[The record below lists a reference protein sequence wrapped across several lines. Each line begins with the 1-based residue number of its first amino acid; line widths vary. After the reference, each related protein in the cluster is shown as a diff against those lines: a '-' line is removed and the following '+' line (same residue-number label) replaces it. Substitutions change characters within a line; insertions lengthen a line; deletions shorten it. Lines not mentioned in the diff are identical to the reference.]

1 MMKKAVTRLAVLSVC
16 VLTLTG
22 CGKVSRQHI
31 DEGMQAIAEQNYEQ
45 ALTSLEEAESAGE
58 DTRLLYRAKGL
69 AFMGLTQYS
78 DAAEAFETA
87 LKSSNGRV
95 QNIDVD
101 MNYYLATAYY
111 KQGDDAQAI
120 RIYNTILSL
129 FPKEKDALY
138 LRGSILLHQSS
149 DNYESAKADFDRAIE
164 LAPSDF
170 DQLLNICQVL
180 KECGYQ
186 DAGREYLEKAMA
198 NNAKDMSDYN
208 KGRICFYLENYQDA
222 RDYLER
228 AKDTAGGG
236 AVLYLGRT
244 WEILGDYNY
253 ASSVYE
259 AYLAN
264 TPDAEIY
271 NQLGMCRLKM
281 NDPQAAL
288 EAFQAGQTVE
298 NCPILQIL
306 QYNEIVACEQ
316 LENFTEAASLMQ
328 SYLKTYPDDE
338 QAQRENIFLK
348 TR

>member
-1 MMKKAVTRLAVLSVC
+1 MKKKAVMRLAVMSVC
-16 VLTLTG
+16 VLMLTG
-22 CGKVSRQHI
+22 CGRVSRQHI
-31 DEGMQAIAEQNYEQ
+31 DEGMQAIAAQNYEQ
-45 ALTSLEEAESAGE
+45 ALTSLEEAETAGE
-58 DTRLLYRAKGL
+58 DTRLLYRARGL
-69 AFMGLTQYS
+69 AYMGLTQYTEAS
-78 DAAEAFETA
+78 DAFEMA
-87 LKSSNGRV
+87 LKSSDGRV
-95 QNIDVD
+95 QNMDYD

-111 KQGDDAQAI
+111 KQGNAEEAI

-129 FPKEKDALY
+129 SPKEKDALY
-138 LRGSILLHQSS
+138 LRGSILLRQSS

-170 DQLLNICQVL
+170 DQLLNIYQVL

-186 DAGREYLEKAMA
+186 DTGREYLENAMA

-208 KGRICFYLENYQDA
+208 KGRICFYLENYEDA

-259 AYLAN
+259 AYVAN

-298 NCPILQIL
+298 DCPILQTL
-306 QYNEIVACEQ
+306 QYNEIVAYEQ
-316 LENFTEAASLMQ
+316 LENFTQASSLMQ
-328 SYLKTYPDDE
+328 SYLKAYPDDE

>member
-1 MMKKAVTRLAVLSVC
+1 MRLAVMSVC
-16 VLTLTG
+16 VLMLTG
-22 CGKVSRQHI
+22 CGRVSRQHI
-31 DEGMQAIAEQNYEQ
+31 DEGMQAIAAQNYEQ
-45 ALTSLEEAESAGE
+45 ALTSLEEAETAGE
-58 DTRLLYRAKGL
+58 DTRLLYRARGL
-69 AFMGLTQYS
+69 AYMGLTQYTEAS
-78 DAAEAFETA
+78 DAFEMA
-87 LKSSNGRV
+87 LKSSDGRV
-95 QNIDVD
+95 QNMDYD

-111 KQGDDAQAI
+111 KQGNAEEAI

-129 FPKEKDALY
+129 SPKEKDAL
-138 LRGSILLHQSS
+138 
-149 DNYESAKADFDRAIE
+149 
-164 LAPSDF
+164 
-170 DQLLNICQVL
+170 
-180 KECGYQ
+180 YQ
-186 DAGREYLEKAMA
+186 DAGREYLENAMA

-208 KGRICFYLENYQDA
+208 KGRICFYLENYEDA

-259 AYLAN
+259 AYVAN

-298 NCPILQIL
+298 DCPILQTL
-306 QYNEIVACEQ
+306 QYNEIVAYEQ
-316 LENFTEAASLMQ
+316 LENFKQAASLMQ
-328 SYLKTYPDDE
+328 SYLKAYPDDE

>member
-1 MMKKAVTRLAVLSVC
+1 MRLAVMSVC
-16 VLTLTG
+16 VLMLTG
-22 CGKVSRQHI
+22 CGRVSRQHI
-31 DEGMQAIAEQNYEQ
+31 DEGMQAIAAQNYEQ
-45 ALTSLEEAESAGE
+45 ALTSLEEAETAGE
-58 DTRLLYRAKGL
+58 DTRLLYRARGL
-69 AFMGLTQYS
+69 AYMGLTQYTE
-78 DAAEAFETA
+78 AADAFEMA
-87 LKSSNGRV
+87 LKSSDGRV
-95 QNIDVD
+95 QNMDYD

-111 KQGDDAQAI
+111 KQGNAEEAI

-129 FPKEKDALY
+129 SPKEKDALY
-138 LRGSILLHQSS
+138 LRGSILLRQSS

-170 DQLLNICQVL
+170 DQLLNIYQVL

-186 DAGREYLEKAMA
+186 DTGREYLENAMA

-208 KGRICFYLENYQDA
+208 KGRICFYLENYEDA

-259 AYLAN
+259 AYVAN

-298 NCPILQIL
+298 DCPILQTL
-306 QYNEIVACEQ
+306 QYNEIVAYEQ
-316 LENFTEAASLMQ
+316 LENFTQAASLMQ
-328 SYLKTYPDDE
+328 SYLKAYPDDE

>member
-1 MMKKAVTRLAVLSVC
+1 MMKKAVIRLAVLSVC

>member
-1 MMKKAVTRLAVLSVC
+1 MKKKAVMRLAVMSVC
-16 VLTLTG
+16 VLMLTG
-22 CGKVSRQHI
+22 CGRVSRQHI
-31 DEGMQAIAEQNYEQ
+31 DEGMQAIAAQNYEQ
-45 ALTSLEEAESAGE
+45 ALTSLEEAETAGE
-58 DTRLLYRAKGL
+58 DTRLLYRARGL
-69 AFMGLTQYS
+69 AYMGLTQYTE
-78 DAAEAFETA
+78 AADAFEMA
-87 LKSSNGRV
+87 LKSSDGRV
-95 QNIDVD
+95 QNMDYD

-111 KQGDDAQAI
+111 KQGNAEEAI

-129 FPKEKDALY
+129 SPKEKDALY
-138 LRGSILLHQSS
+138 LRGSILLRQSS

-170 DQLLNICQVL
+170 DQLLNIYQVL

-186 DAGREYLEKAMA
+186 DTGREYLENAMA

-208 KGRICFYLENYQDA
+208 KGRICFYLENYEDA

-259 AYLAN
+259 AYVAN

-298 NCPILQIL
+298 DCPILQTL
-306 QYNEIVACEQ
+306 QHNEIVAYEQ
-316 LENFTEAASLMQ
+316 LENFTQASSLMQ
-328 SYLKTYPDDE
+328 SYLKAYPDDE

>member
-1 MMKKAVTRLAVLSVC
+1 MRLAVMSVC
-16 VLTLTG
+16 VLMLTG
-22 CGKVSRQHI
+22 CGRVSRQHI
-31 DEGMQAIAEQNYEQ
+31 DEGMQAIAAQNYEQ
-45 ALTSLEEAESAGE
+45 ALTSLEEAETAGE
-58 DTRLLYRAKGL
+58 DTRLLYRARGL
-69 AFMGLTQYS
+69 AYMGLTQYTE
-78 DAAEAFETA
+78 AADAFEMA
-87 LKSSNGRV
+87 LKSSDGRV
-95 QNIDVD
+95 QNMDYD

-111 KQGDDAQAI
+111 KQGNAEEAI

-129 FPKEKDALY
+129 SPKEKDALY
-138 LRGSILLHQSS
+138 LRGSILLRQSS

-170 DQLLNICQVL
+170 DQLLNIYQVL

-186 DAGREYLEKAMA
+186 DTGREYLENAMA

-208 KGRICFYLENYQDA
+208 KGRICFYLENYEDA

-259 AYLAN
+259 AYVAN

-298 NCPILQIL
+298 DCPILQTL

-316 LENFTEAASLMQ
+316 LEDFQKAASLMQ
-328 SYLKTYPDDE
+328 SYVKTYPDDE

>member
-1 MMKKAVTRLAVLSVC
+1 MRLTVMSVC
-16 VLTLTG
+16 VLMLTG
-22 CGKVSRQHI
+22 CGRVSRQHI
-31 DEGMQAIAEQNYEQ
+31 DEGMQAIAAQNYEQ
-45 ALTSLEEAESAGE
+45 ALTSLEEAETAGE
-58 DTRLLYRAKGL
+58 DTRLLYRARGL
-69 AFMGLTQYS
+69 AYMGLTQYTE
-78 DAAEAFETA
+78 AADAFEMA
-87 LKSSNGRV
+87 LKSSDGRV
-95 QNIDVD
+95 QNMDYD

-111 KQGDDAQAI
+111 KQGNAEEAI

-129 FPKEKDALY
+129 SPKEKDALY
-138 LRGSILLHQSS
+138 LRGSILLRQSS

-170 DQLLNICQVL
+170 DQLLNIYQVL

-186 DAGREYLEKAMA
+186 DTGREYLENAMA

-208 KGRICFYLENYQDA
+208 KGRICFYLENYEDA

-259 AYLAN
+259 AYVAN

-298 NCPILQIL
+298 DCPILQTL
-306 QYNEIVACEQ
+306 QYNEIVAYEQ
-316 LENFTEAASLMQ
+316 LENFTQAASLMQ
-328 SYLKTYPDDE
+328 SYLKAYPDDE

>member
-1 MMKKAVTRLAVLSVC
+1 M
-16 VLTLTG
+16 
-22 CGKVSRQHI
+22 
-31 DEGMQAIAEQNYEQ
+31 DY
-45 ALTSLEEAESAGE
+45 
-58 DTRLLYRAKGL
+58 
-69 AFMGLTQYS
+69 
-78 DAAEAFETA
+78 
-87 LKSSNGRV
+87 
-95 QNIDVD
+95 D

-111 KQGDDAQAI
+111 KQGNAEEAI

-129 FPKEKDALY
+129 SPKEKDALY
-138 LRGSILLHQSS
+138 LRGSILLRQSS

-170 DQLLNICQVL
+170 DQLLNIYQVL

-186 DAGREYLEKAMA
+186 DTGREYLENAMA

-208 KGRICFYLENYQDA
+208 KGRICFYLENYEDA

-259 AYLAN
+259 AYVAN

-298 NCPILQIL
+298 DCPILQTL
-306 QYNEIVACEQ
+306 QYNEIVAYEQ
-316 LENFTEAASLMQ
+316 LENFTQAASLMQ
-328 SYLKTYPDDE
+328 SYLKAYPDDE

>member
-1 MMKKAVTRLAVLSVC
+1 
-16 VLTLTG
+16 
-22 CGKVSRQHI
+22 
-31 DEGMQAIAEQNYEQ
+31 
-45 ALTSLEEAESAGE
+45 
-58 DTRLLYRAKGL
+58 
-69 AFMGLTQYS
+69 
-78 DAAEAFETA
+78 
-87 LKSSNGRV
+87 
-95 QNIDVD
+95 

-186 DAGREYLEKAMA
+186 DAGREYLENAMA

-316 LENFTEAASLMQ
+316 LEDFQKAASLMQ

>member
-1 MMKKAVTRLAVLSVC
+1 MKKKAVRRLLVLGMC
-16 VLTLTG
+16 TVLLTG

-45 ALTSLEEAESAGE
+45 ALTCLDEAESAGE
-58 DTRLLYRAKGL
+58 DVRLLYRGRGL
-69 AFMGLTQYS
+69 AYMGLTRYS
-78 DAAEAFETA
+78 EAVEAFETA
-87 LKSSNGRV
+87 LQSSNGSV
-95 QNIDVD
+95 QDMDYD

-111 KQGDDAQAI
+111 KQGDVIQAVQ
-120 RIYNTILSL
+120 IYDTILSL
-129 FPKEKDALY
+129 SPKEKDALY
-138 LRGSILLHQSS
+138 LRGSILLRQ
-149 DNYESAKADFDRAIE
+149 DTTNYEKAREDFDRAIE
-164 LAPSDF
+164 LAPEDF
-170 DQLLNICQVL
+170 DQLLNIYQVL

-186 DAGREYLEKAMA
+186 EVGKEYLEKAMA
-198 NNAKDMSDYN
+198 NDAKEMSDYN
-208 KGRICFYLENYQDA
+208 KGRICFYLENYEDA

-228 AKDTAGGG
+228 ARDTAGGG

-259 AYLAN
+259 SYVSN

-298 NCPILQIL
+298 DCPILQTL
-306 QYNEIVACEQ
+306 QYNEIVAYEQ
-316 LENFTEAASLMQ
+316 LEDFKKAASLMQ
-328 SYLKTYPDDE
+328 NYLKTYPDDE

>member
-1 MMKKAVTRLAVLSVC
+1 MKKKAVMRLAVMSVC
-16 VLTLTG
+16 VLMLTG
-22 CGKVSRQHI
+22 CGRVSRQHI
-31 DEGMQAIAEQNYEQ
+31 DEGMQAIAAQNYEQ
-45 ALTSLEEAESAGE
+45 ALTSLEEAETAGE
-58 DTRLLYRAKGL
+58 DTRLLYRARGL
-69 AFMGLTQYS
+69 AYMGLTQYTE
-78 DAAEAFETA
+78 AADAFEMA
-87 LKSSNGRV
+87 LKSSDGRV
-95 QNIDVD
+95 QNMDYD

-111 KQGDDAQAI
+111 KQGNAEEAI

-129 FPKEKDALY
+129 SPKEKDALY
-138 LRGSILLHQSS
+138 LRGSILLRQSS

-170 DQLLNICQVL
+170 DQLLNIYQVL

-186 DAGREYLEKAMA
+186 DTGREYLENAMA

-208 KGRICFYLENYQDA
+208 KGRICFYLENYEDA

-259 AYLAN
+259 AYVAN

-298 NCPILQIL
+298 DCPILQTL
-306 QYNEIVACEQ
+306 QYNEIVAYEQ
-316 LENFTEAASLMQ
+316 LENFTQASSLMQ
-328 SYLKTYPDDE
+328 SYLKAYPDDE

>member
-1 MMKKAVTRLAVLSVC
+1 MKKKTVMRLAVMSVC
-16 VLTLTG
+16 VLMLTG
-22 CGKVSRQHI
+22 CGRVSRQHI
-31 DEGMQAIAEQNYEQ
+31 DEGMQAIAAQNYEQ
-45 ALTSLEEAESAGE
+45 ALTSLEEAETAGE
-58 DTRLLYRAKGL
+58 DTRLLYRARGL
-69 AFMGLTQYS
+69 AYMGLTQYTE
-78 DAAEAFETA
+78 AADAFEMA
-87 LKSSNGRV
+87 LKSSDGRV
-95 QNIDVD
+95 QNMDYD

-111 KQGDDAQAI
+111 KQGNAEEAI

-129 FPKEKDALY
+129 SPKEKDALY
-138 LRGSILLHQSS
+138 LRGSILLRQSS

-170 DQLLNICQVL
+170 DQLLNIYQVL

-186 DAGREYLEKAMA
+186 DTGREYLENAMA

-208 KGRICFYLENYQDA
+208 KGRICFYLENYEDA

-259 AYLAN
+259 AYVAN

-298 NCPILQIL
+298 DCPILQTL
-306 QYNEIVACEQ
+306 QYNEIVAYEQ
-316 LENFTEAASLMQ
+316 LENFTQAASLMQ
-328 SYLKTYPDDE
+328 SYLKAYPDDE

>member
-1 MMKKAVTRLAVLSVC
+1 MRLAVMSVC
-16 VLTLTG
+16 VLMLTG
-22 CGKVSRQHI
+22 CGRVSRQHI
-31 DEGMQAIAEQNYEQ
+31 DEGMQAIAAQNYEQ
-45 ALTSLEEAESAGE
+45 ALTSLEEAETAGE
-58 DTRLLYRAKGL
+58 DTRLLYRARGL
-69 AFMGLTQYS
+69 AYMGLTQYTEAS
-78 DAAEAFETA
+78 DAFEMA
-87 LKSSNGRV
+87 LKSSDGRV
-95 QNIDVD
+95 QNMDYD

-111 KQGDDAQAI
+111 KQGNAEEAI

-129 FPKEKDALY
+129 SPKEKDALY
-138 LRGSILLHQSS
+138 LRGSILLRQSS

-170 DQLLNICQVL
+170 DQLLNIYQVL

-186 DAGREYLEKAMA
+186 DTGREYLENAMA

-208 KGRICFYLENYQDA
+208 KGRICFYLENYEDA

-259 AYLAN
+259 AYVAN

-298 NCPILQIL
+298 DCPILQTL
-306 QYNEIVACEQ
+306 QYNEIVAYEQ
-316 LENFTEAASLMQ
+316 LENFTQASSLMQ
-328 SYLKTYPDDE
+328 SYLKAYPDDE

>member
-316 LENFTEAASLMQ
+316 LEDFQKAASLMQ

>member
-1 MMKKAVTRLAVLSVC
+1 MRLAVMSVC
-16 VLTLTG
+16 VLMLTG
-22 CGKVSRQHI
+22 CGRVSRQHI
-31 DEGMQAIAEQNYEQ
+31 DEGMQAIAAQNYEQ
-45 ALTSLEEAESAGE
+45 ALTSLEEAETAGE
-58 DTRLLYRAKGL
+58 DTRLLYRARGL
-69 AFMGLTQYS
+69 AYMGLTQYTE
-78 DAAEAFETA
+78 AADAFEMA
-87 LKSSNGRV
+87 LKSSDGRV
-95 QNIDVD
+95 QNMDYD

-111 KQGDDAQAI
+111 KQGNAEEAI

-129 FPKEKDALY
+129 SPKEKDALY
-138 LRGSILLHQSS
+138 LRGSILLRQSS

-170 DQLLNICQVL
+170 DQLLNIYQVL

-186 DAGREYLEKAMA
+186 DTGREYLENAMA

-208 KGRICFYLENYQDA
+208 KGRICFYLENYEDA

-259 AYLAN
+259 AYVAN

-298 NCPILQIL
+298 DCPILQTL
-306 QYNEIVACEQ
+306 QHNEIVAYEQ
-316 LENFTEAASLMQ
+316 LENFTQASSLMQ
-328 SYLKTYPDDE
+328 SYLKAYPDDE

>member
-1 MMKKAVTRLAVLSVC
+1 MRLTVMSVC
-16 VLTLTG
+16 VLMLTG
-22 CGKVSRQHI
+22 CGRVSRQHI
-31 DEGMQAIAEQNYEQ
+31 DEGMQAIAAQNYEQ
-45 ALTSLEEAESAGE
+45 ALTSLEEAETAGE
-58 DTRLLYRAKGL
+58 DTRLLYRARGL
-69 AFMGLTQYS
+69 AYMGLTQYTE
-78 DAAEAFETA
+78 AADAFEMA
-87 LKSSNGRV
+87 LKSSDGRV
-95 QNIDVD
+95 QNMDYD

-111 KQGDDAQAI
+111 KQGNAEEAI

-129 FPKEKDALY
+129 SPKEKAALY
-138 LRGSILLHQSS
+138 LRGSILLRQSS

-170 DQLLNICQVL
+170 DQLLNIYQVL

-186 DAGREYLEKAMA
+186 DTGREYLENAMA

-208 KGRICFYLENYQDA
+208 KGRICFYLENYEDA

-259 AYLAN
+259 AYVAN

-298 NCPILQIL
+298 DCPILQTL
-306 QYNEIVACEQ
+306 QYNEIVAYEQ
-316 LENFTEAASLMQ
+316 LENFTQAASLMQ
-328 SYLKTYPDDE
+328 SYLKAYPDDE

>member
-164 LAPSDF
+164 LAPLDF

-186 DAGREYLEKAMA
+186 DAGREYLENAMA
-198 NNAKDMSDYN
+198 NNAKDMSDYD

-259 AYLAN
+259 AYLTN

>member
-16 VLTLTG
+16 VLALTG
-22 CGKVSRQHI
+22 CGKVSRQYI

-58 DTRLLYRAKGL
+58 DTRLLYRAKGI
-69 AFMGLTQYS
+69 AYMGLTQYS
-78 DAAEAFETA
+78 DAVDAFETA
-87 LKSSNGRV
+87 LKDSSGRV
-95 QNIDVD
+95 QNMDID

-120 RIYNTILSL
+120 QIYNTILSL
-129 FPKEKDALY
+129 YPKEKDALY
-138 LRGSILLHQSS
+138 LRGSILLRQSS

-170 DQLLNICQVL
+170 DQLLNIYQVL

-186 DAGREYLEKAMA
+186 DVGREYLENAMA

-208 KGRICFYLENYQDA
+208 KGRICFYLENYEDA

-259 AYLAN
+259 SYVAN

-298 NCPILQIL
+298 DCPILQTL
-306 QYNEIVACEQ
+306 QYNEIVAYEQ
-316 LENFTEAASLMQ
+316 LEDFTKAASLMQ

>member
-1 MMKKAVTRLAVLSVC
+1 
-16 VLTLTG
+16 
-22 CGKVSRQHI
+22 
-31 DEGMQAIAEQNYEQ
+31 
-45 ALTSLEEAESAGE
+45 
-58 DTRLLYRAKGL
+58 
-69 AFMGLTQYS
+69 
-78 DAAEAFETA
+78 
-87 LKSSNGRV
+87 
-95 QNIDVD
+95 
-101 MNYYLATAYY
+101 
-111 KQGDDAQAI
+111 
-120 RIYNTILSL
+120 
-129 FPKEKDALY
+129 
-138 LRGSILLHQSS
+138 
-149 DNYESAKADFDRAIE
+149 
-164 LAPSDF
+164 
-170 DQLLNICQVL
+170 
-180 KECGYQ
+180 
-186 DAGREYLEKAMA
+186 MA
-198 NNAKDMSDYN
+198 NNAKDMSDYD

>member
-1 MMKKAVTRLAVLSVC
+1 MRLAVMSVC
-16 VLTLTG
+16 VLMLTG
-22 CGKVSRQHI
+22 CGRVSRQHI
-31 DEGMQAIAEQNYEQ
+31 DEGMQAIAAQNYEQ
-45 ALTSLEEAESAGE
+45 ALTSLEEAETAGE
-58 DTRLLYRAKGL
+58 DTRLLYRARGL
-69 AFMGLTQYS
+69 AYMGLTQYTE
-78 DAAEAFETA
+78 AADAFEMA
-87 LKSSNGRV
+87 LKSSDGRV
-95 QNIDVD
+95 QNMDYD

-111 KQGDDAQAI
+111 KQGNAEEAI

-129 FPKEKDALY
+129 SPKEKDALY
-138 LRGSILLHQSS
+138 LRGSILLRQSS

-170 DQLLNICQVL
+170 DQLLNIYQVL

-186 DAGREYLEKAMA
+186 DTGREYLENAMA

-208 KGRICFYLENYQDA
+208 KGRICFYLENYEDA

-259 AYLAN
+259 AYVAN

-298 NCPILQIL
+298 DCPILQTL
-306 QYNEIVACEQ
+306 QYNEIVAYEQ
-316 LENFTEAASLMQ
+316 LENFTQASSLMQ
-328 SYLKTYPDDE
+328 SYLKAYPDDE